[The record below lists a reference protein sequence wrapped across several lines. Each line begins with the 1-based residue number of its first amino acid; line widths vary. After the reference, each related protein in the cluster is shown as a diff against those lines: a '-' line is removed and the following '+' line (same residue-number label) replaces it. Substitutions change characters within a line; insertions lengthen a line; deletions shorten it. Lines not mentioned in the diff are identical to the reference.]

1 MSIRLRHWC
10 GQYAVK
16 ADSRHKSAFFQLLY
30 FCQKVK
36 KVYWLYSARAA
47 LLEALHTTTARR
59 SVGGVG
65 GTASKSRAGA
75 GSGRRIN
82 LGNQ

>member
-1 MSIRLRHWC
+1 MP
-10 GQYAVK
+10 
-16 ADSRHKSAFFQLLY
+16 LLY
-30 FCQKVK
+30 LLFFRQKVK

-59 SVGGVG
+59 SDGGGG
-65 GTASKSRAGA
+65 GTASKGRAGA
-75 GSGRRIN
+75 GPGRRIN

>member
-1 MSIRLRHWC
+1 MPLLHLL
-10 GQYAVK
+10 
-16 ADSRHKSAFFQLLY
+16 FFR
-30 FCQKVK
+30 QKVK

-47 LLEALHTTTARR
+47 LLEALHTTTERR
-59 SVGGVG
+59 SDGGGG